1 MGHRWYLHLC
11 SVNKVVVV
19 ACKDA
24 AECTMQTNA
33 DGSGEFT
40 RVTPRPRVT
49 VTADSDAETAAH
61 LHGEAGAAC
70 GPI

>member
-1 MGHRWYLHLC
+1 MKHPWYLHLC

-19 ACKDA
+19 TCEDA
-24 AECTMQTNA
+24 AEGTMQTNA

-40 RVTPRPRVT
+40 SVTPRPRVT
-49 VTADSDAETAAH
+49 VTADSGAETAAH